1 VSICECVYV
10 CMNYN
15 SEFYL
20 IANLTH
26 FVKPL
31 VQNCNSQRRA
41 HTYSHRLSLSLSH
54 IYIKREKER
63 KRQEREIE
71 IVVCYG
77 RIFCKRLNSTLYS
90 TVNYSKSF

>member
-1 VSICECVYV
+1 
-10 CMNYN
+10 MNYN

-41 HTYSHRLSLSLSH
+41 HTYSHRLSLSLFLTH
-54 IYIKREKER
+54 TNTNIYIKRERER
-63 KRQEREIE
+63 ERERREREIE
-71 IVVCYG
+71 IVVYYE

-90 TVNYSKSF
+90 TVNYSKYF